1 MANKLDM
8 TKEDLYGI
16 LGVEQEATEKHI
28 TKAYR
33 KQALKCHPDK
43 NPDNPKAA
51 EKFHKLTQALEI
63 LVDAAARAA
72 YDKILKG
79 KKEAEWR
86 RKQYDSKR
94 KKFKDDLEVRE
105 KATFEK
111 KEDAVDAAKRLQQEI
126 ERLRKEG
133 NSILRET
140 QEQLRRDLEERQN
153 SAAGG
158 DSDEDLE
165 GEEHTAKIKAK
176 WKIKKGNVRDE
187 GYTRQELDEMFS
199 KFGNVLNIVVSVKK
213 SGTAI
218 IEFSS
223 PYTADVAMKNV
234 SGKPDFPLTLSW
246 LSGQQPEDR
255 LGNHGNSDSTET
267 RKATGTSGAASFPTG
282 ATSFTSFSQT
292 QPTPD
297 NRDFE
302 SVVLMKMRQAEE
314 RKRLI
319 EQMMKED
326 EEG

>member
-16 LGVEQEATEKHI
+16 LGVEQEATEKH
-28 TKAYR
+28 
-33 KQALKCHPDK
+33 
-43 NPDNPKAA
+43 
-51 EKFHKLTQALEI
+51 
-63 LVDAAARAA
+63 AA

-153 SAAGG
+153 SAAG
-158 DSDEDLE
+158 
-165 GEEHTAKIKAK
+165 
-176 WKIKKGNVRDE
+176 
-187 GYTRQELDEMFS
+187 
-199 KFGNVLNIVVSVKK
+199 
-213 SGTAI
+213 
-218 IEFSS
+218 
-223 PYTADVAMKNV
+223 
-234 SGKPDFPLTLSW
+234 
-246 LSGQQPEDR
+246 QQPEDR

-292 QPTPD
+292 QPLFSDQPTPD